1 MNADQSAEK
10 NKKMMNELLSESSDF
25 KTSTFVAGERCCY
38 LFYLSTMVD
47 PAVVQEHIIR
57 PLLGLKQFT
66 VREGISILDYNET
79 ELVSTALMALIE
91 GKTVLQIDKE
101 AKFYLLGTEL
111 SKERSINIPM
121 NERVLRGSN
130 EALIENLDTNINLI
144 RKIIATPELA
154 VRQYEL
160 GRKSKNKIS
169 MLYMNSLANKDVVNG
184 LDQKLKSIELDNV
197 EALGFIQDLIQ
208 DGKFSWFPRI
218 LVTERPDRIK
228 SYLLDGKIAILID
241 GSPDCLIVPVSFWAF
256 FQSPD
261 DYQVNW
267 IIGSSFRLL
276 RIVSFILGIC
286 LPGAYV
292 ALVSFDPRI
301 IPYELALTMQSTM
314 AYIAIPPVFEAIF
327 MLITLEILREATI
340 RLESFNS
347 QTIGVVGGIV
357 IGTIVVQ
364 ANLISTM
371 MVVIVAFTAIAS
383 FIIPSYEM
391 RSAARLLTYPFI
403 ILSAILGLIGLVLSF
418 LLVLTHLA
426 RINTMGIPYFY
437 SGIAGSKN
445 NDTIFRG
452 SANKRNH
459 ARGSTE

>member
-1 MNADQSAEK
+1 MKADQSADK
-10 NKKMMNELLSESSDF
+10 NKKMLQELLSDSSDF
-25 KTSTFVAGERCCY
+25 KTSTFAAGDSCCY
-38 LFYLSTMVD
+38 LFYLNTMVD
-47 PAVVQEHIIR
+47 PVVVQDHIIR
-57 PLLGLKQFT
+57 PLLGLKQYA
-66 VREGISILDYNET
+66 VREAISILDYSET
-79 ELVSTALMALIE
+79 ELISAALMALVE
-91 GKTVLQIDKE
+91 GKTVLQIDNE
-101 AKFYLLGTEL
+101 AKLYLLGTEL

-130 EALIENLDTNINLI
+130 EALIESLDTNINLI
-144 RKIIATPELA
+144 RKIIATPELT
-154 VRQYEL
+154 VKQYEL

-169 MLYMNSLANKDVVNG
+169 MLYLHSLANKEVVHA
-184 LDQKLKSIELDNV
+184 LEQKISSIEIDNV
-197 EALGFIQDLIQ
+197 EALGFIQDFIQ
-208 DGKFSWFPRI
+208 DGKFTWFPRI

-228 SYLLDGKIAILID
+228 SYLLDGKIAILIN

-267 IIGSSFRLL
+267 IIGSSFRIL

-301 IPYELALTMQSTM
+301 IPYEVALTMQSTM
-314 AYIAIPPVFEAIF
+314 AYVAIPPVLEAIF
-327 MLITLEILREATI
+327 MLVTLEILREATI

-371 MVVIVAFTAIAS
+371 MVVVVAFTAIAS

-403 ILSAILGLIGLVLSF
+403 IFSSVLGLIGLVLSF
-418 LLVLTHLA
+418 LLVLAHLA

-437 SGIAGSKN
+437 SGIGSKI
-445 NDTIFRG
+445 NDTIIRG
-452 SANKRNH
+452 PVNE
-459 ARGSTE
+459 RGQPDEPYK

>member
-1 MNADQSAEK
+1 MIADPSAEE
-10 NKKMMNELLSESSDF
+10 NKKRLLELLSESSDF
-25 KTSTFVAGERCCY
+25 KSITFVAGERSWF
-38 LFYLSTMVD
+38 LFYLNTMVD

-57 PLLGLKQFT
+57 PLLGSKEAK
-66 VREGISILDYNET
+66 VREAISILDYSESD
-79 ELVSTALMALIE
+79 LISAALMALVE
-91 GKTVLQIDKE
+91 GKTVLQNDLE
-101 AKFYLLGTEL
+101 PKFYLLGTEL
-111 SKERSINIPM
+111 SKERSISIPL

-130 EALIENLDTNINLI
+130 EALNENLDTNINLI
-144 RKIIATPELA
+144 RKIMVTPDLA
-154 VRQYEL
+154 VKQYEL
-160 GRKSKNKIS
+160 GRKSKNRIS
-169 MLYMNSLANKDVVNG
+169 MLYLNSFANKEVLAEFDHKLSR
-184 LDQKLKSIELDNV
+184 LDIDKI

-208 DGKFSWFPRI
+208 DGKFTWFPRI

-241 GSPDCLIVPVSFWAF
+241 GSPDCMIVPVSFWAF

-267 IIGSSFRLL
+267 IIGSSFRIL

-301 IPYELALTMQSTM
+301 LPYEVALTMQSTM
-314 AYIAIPPVFEAIF
+314 ANIAIPPVLEAIF
-327 MLITLEILREATI
+327 MLVTLEILREATI

-371 MVVIVAFTAIAS
+371 MVVVVAFTAIAS

-403 ILSAILGLIGLVLSF
+403 ILSSILGLIGLVLAF
-418 LLVLTHLA
+418 LLVLAHLA
-426 RINTMGIPYFY
+426 RVNTMGIPYFY
-437 SGIAGSKN
+437 SGFSGSKI

-452 SANKRNH
+452 PVKK
-459 ARGSTE
+459 

>member
-1 MNADQSAEK
+1 MIADPSAEK
-10 NKKMMNELLSESSDF
+10 NKKRLHKLLSDSSDF
-25 KTSTFVAGERCCY
+25 KSSMFVAGGRSCC
-38 LFYLSTMVD
+38 LFYLNTMVD

-57 PLLGLKQFT
+57 PLLGIKEAK
-66 VREGISILDYNET
+66 VREAISILDYSET
-79 ELVSTALMALIE
+79 EMISTALAALVE
-91 GKTVLQIDKE
+91 GKTVLQFDHE

-130 EALIENLDTNINLI
+130 EALNENLDTNINLI
-144 RKIIATPELA
+144 RKIMVTPELA

-160 GRKSKNKIS
+160 GRKSKNRIS
-169 MLYMNSLANKDVVNG
+169 MLYLNSLADKEVLAEFDHKLSS
-184 LDQKLKSIELDNV
+184 LDIDNV
-197 EALGFIQDLIQ
+197 EAMGFIQELIQ

-241 GSPDCLIVPVSFWAF
+241 GSPDCMIVPVSFWAF

-261 DYQVNW
+261 DYQVNR
-267 IIGSSFRLL
+267 IIGSSFRIL

-286 LPGAYV
+286 LPSAYV

-301 IPYELALTMQSTM
+301 VPYELALTMQSTM
-314 AYIAIPPVFEAIF
+314 ANVAIPPVLEAIF
-327 MLITLEILREATI
+327 MLVTLEILREATI

-357 IGTIVVQ
+357 IGTVVVET
-364 ANLISTM
+364 NLISTM
-371 MVVIVAFTAIAS
+371 MVVVVAFTAIAS

-391 RSAARLLTYPFI
+391 RSAARLLTYLFI
-403 ILSAILGLIGLVLSF
+403 ILSSILGLIGLALAF
-418 LLVLTHLA
+418 LLVLAHLA

-437 SGIAGSKN
+437 SGITSPKI
-445 NDTIFRG
+445 NDTILRG
-452 SANKRNH
+452 PAKK
-459 ARGSTE
+459 